1 MSGTLPRYLA
11 VRKATTDLAAP
22 LTPEDQV
29 VQAMPD
35 ASPTKWHLAHTTWF
49 FETFV
54 LIPNLTGYRAFDPS
68 YGFLF
73 NSYYN
78 AIGQRQPRHQ
88 RGLLTRPGLKDV
100 MAYRQHVDTAMES
113 LLQDVQHP
121 LGALV
126 ELGLHHEQQHQE
138 LILTDIKYLLGTQ
151 PLRPAYLAAA
161 QATGSPLPA
170 PQQQWIAF
178 EEGLRSIGQGGK
190 GFAFDNEGPP
200 HKVFLNAFELA
211 SRTVTSGEYLEFIND
226 GGYSKPE
233 LWLSDGWDAVR
244 AHGWNAPLYWRR
256 SETGWKV
263 FTLQGEQDLAPT
275 KAVCHLS
282 HFEADAYARWAGG
295 RLPTEFE
302 WEAASGQEGLSEM
315 LGGVWEWT
323 ASAYLPYPGFRIAE
337 GAVGE
342 YNGKFMSGQMVLRGG
357 SVATPP
363 GHVRPTYRNFFPPA
377 ARWQFSGL
385 RLAR

>member
-1 MSGTLPRYLA
+1 MSGAVLRYQG
-11 VRKATTDLAAP
+11 VRKATMDLAAP

-35 ASPTKWHLAHTTWF
+35 ASPTKWHLGHTTWF
-49 FETFV
+49 FETF
-54 LIPNLTGYRAFDPS
+54 LLAPNLKGYRAFDPA

-78 AIGQRQPRHQ
+78 AIGQRQPRNL
-88 RGLLTRPGLKDV
+88 RGLLTRPGLEEIH
-100 MAYRQHVDTAMES
+100 AYRRHVDMAMEA
-113 LLQDVQHP
+113 LLGDP
-121 LGALV
+121 NGPWAALL

-138 LILTDIKYLLGTQ
+138 LILTDIKYLLGSQ
-151 PLRPAYLAAA
+151 PLKPGY
-161 QATGSPLPA
+161 LPA
-170 PQQQWIAF
+170 PPDAPAPLPRLEWVAF
-178 EEGLRSIGQGGK
+178 DGGLRTIGHEGD
-190 GFAFDNEGPP
+190 GFAFDNEGPR

-211 SRTVTSGEYLEFIND
+211 SRPVASGEYLEFMSD
-226 GGYSKPE
+226 GGYAKPE

-244 AHGWNAPLYWRR
+244 THDWQAPLHWRK
-256 SETGWKV
+256 SEDTWRV
-263 FTLQGEQDLAPT
+263 FTLQGEQDLDPAKP
-275 KAVCHLS
+275 VCHLS
-282 HFEADAYARWAGG
+282 HFEADAYARWAGA

-302 WEAASGQEGLSEM
+302 WEAASDRPGLSQM
-315 LGGVWEWT
+315 FGGVWQWT
-323 ASAYLPYPGFRIAE
+323 ASAYLPYPGFRTAE

-357 SVATPP
+357 SVATPQD
-363 GHVRPTYRNFFPPA
+363 HIRPTYRNFFPPA

>member
-1 MSGTLPRYLA
+1 MSGALPRYLA
-11 VRKATTDLAAP
+11 VRGKTTELSAP

-49 FETFV
+49 FETFILV
-54 LIPNLTGYRAFDPS
+54 PGLRDYRLFDPA

-78 AIGQRQPRHQ
+78 AIGQRQPRNQ
-88 RGLLTRPGLKDV
+88 RGLLTRPGLQEIL
-100 MAYRQHVDTAMES
+100 AYRRHVDAAMEAFLQTS
-113 LLQDVQHP
+113 PGPDPALL
-121 LGALV
+121 
-126 ELGLHHEQQHQE
+126 ELGLNHEQQHQE
-138 LILTDIKYLLGTQ
+138 LILTDIKYLLGSQ
-151 PLRPAYLAAA
+151 PLKPAYRPAPTSAP
-161 QATGSPLPA
+161 TPA
-170 PQQQWIAF
+170 PPSKWIAF
-178 EEGLRSIGQGGK
+178 DEGLRAIGHGGK
-190 GFAFDNEGPP
+190 QFAFDNEGPR
-200 HKVFLNAFELA
+200 HKVFVNAFELA
-211 SRTVTSGEYLEFIND
+211 SRPVSSGEYLEFMHD
-226 GGYSKPE
+226 GGYAKPE

-244 AHGWNAPLYWRR
+244 AQRWDAPLHWRK
-256 SETGWKV
+256 SEEGWKV
-263 FTLQGEQDLAPT
+263 FTLQGEQELDPGRP
-275 KAVCHLS
+275 VCHLS
-282 HFEADAYARWAGG
+282 HYEADAYARWAGA

-302 WEAASGQEGLSEM
+302 WEAASGHPAPAQTSGD
-315 LGGVWEWT
+315 VWEWT

-363 GHVRPTYRNFFPPA
+363 GHIRPTYRNFFPPS